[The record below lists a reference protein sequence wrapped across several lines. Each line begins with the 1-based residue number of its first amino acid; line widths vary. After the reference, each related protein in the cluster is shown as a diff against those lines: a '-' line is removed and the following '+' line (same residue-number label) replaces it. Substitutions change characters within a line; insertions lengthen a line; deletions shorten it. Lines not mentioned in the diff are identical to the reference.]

1 MTSAT
6 YADVLRPQ
14 TRGAAWLYDAAL
26 IVSGTVVVALSAQ
39 FAFRLPFTPVP
50 ITLQTLSVL
59 LVGLLLGSIR
69 GSISMLLYL
78 AQGLAGLPVFAF
90 GGAGVAY
97 FLGPTGGY
105 LIGFVIGAY
114 LAGLLA
120 ERGWD
125 RRIVTTVLAL
135 LAGTVIIYIC
145 GLLWLTVYLKAE
157 NVLAVG
163 LYPFIPGALIKI
175 AVAALLFPQ
184 GWKLLHSKG
193 EGSEETG

>member
-1 MTSAT
+1 MISAT

-14 TRGAAWLYDAAL
+14 TRAAAWIYDGAM
-26 IVSGTVVVALSAQ
+26 IIGGTVVVALSAQ

-59 LVGLLLGSIR
+59 LVGLLLGSTR

-114 LAGLLA
+114 LTGLLA

-135 LAGTVIIYIC
+135 LAGTVLIYFC
-145 GLLWLTVYLKAE
+145 GLLWLAVYLKAE

-163 LYPFIPGALIKI
+163 LYPFIPGALLKI

-193 EGSEETG
+193 EESEETR

>member
-1 MTSAT
+1 
-6 YADVLRPQ
+6 
-14 TRGAAWLYDAAL
+14 
-26 IVSGTVVVALSAQ
+26 
-39 FAFRLPFTPVP
+39 
-50 ITLQTLSVL
+50 
-59 LVGLLLGSIR
+59 
-69 GSISMLLYL
+69 MLLYL

-105 LIGFVIGAY
+105 LIGFVIGAF
-114 LAGLLA
+114 LTGLLA

-163 LYPFIPGALIKI
+163 LYPFIPGGLIKI
-175 AVAALLFPQ
+175 VVAALLFPQ

-193 EGSEETG
+193 EESEETG